1 LKYFPL
7 IWAALIRRPLRSTF
21 TLLSVVAAFVLFGM
35 LQGVN
40 AGFARAITD
49 EQLDMLITDPRVPGG
64 PLLPMSIL
72 PDIERVPG
80 VRSVSPR
87 ATFMAYYQDQKNLVA
102 VLAVDPVRWFPMRPG
117 FLISEA
123 HFRALL
129 GNRLAIVA
137 TPAALKHFG
146 WKVGDRIP
154 LKSETLKRDGSPD
167 WVFELVGTFDTATPM
182 QFGLVVS
189 NFTYFDAARSTG
201 QGMADR
207 FLIRVADPSRAVE
220 TAAAIDRLSANSSHE
235 TRTHSQKE
243 LAESRLKQ
251 VGDVQF
257 LTNSIVAAVFFS
269 LLFVTGNTMRQSVRE
284 RTSELAV
291 LRTLGFQ
298 DASILFLVLTEAIL
312 LCVFAA
318 AIGLSLAAVA
328 APFVRTGVTPVLLSP
343 AVVGSGL
350 AAAAFVGILS
360 AIQPA
365 VRAMRLR
372 VVDALAGR

>member
-1 LKYFPL
+1 
-7 IWAALIRRPLRSTF
+7 
-21 TLLSVVAAFVLFGM
+21 
-35 LQGVN
+35 
-40 AGFARAITD
+40 
-49 EQLDMLITDPRVPGG
+49 
-64 PLLPMSIL
+64 
-72 PDIERVPG
+72 
-80 VRSVSPR
+80 
-87 ATFMAYYQDQKNLVA
+87 
-102 VLAVDPVRWFPMRPG
+102 
-117 FLISEA
+117 
-123 HFRALL
+123 
-129 GNRLAIVA
+129 
-137 TPAALKHFG
+137 
-146 WKVGDRIP
+146 
-154 LKSETLKRDGSPD
+154 
-167 WVFELVGTFDTATPM
+167 VFELVGTFDTATPM
-182 QFGLVVS
+182 QFALVVS
-189 NFTYFDAARSTG
+189 NFTYFDAARSTS

-207 FLIRVADPSRAVE
+207 FLIRIADPSRAVE
-220 TAAAIDRLSANSSHE
+220 TAAAIDRLSANSPHE

-251 VGDVQF
+251 VGDIQF

-298 DASILFLVLTEAIL
+298 DASILFLELTEAIL

-328 APFVRTGVTPVLLSP
+328 APFFRTDVTPVLLSP
-343 AVVGSGL
+343 VVVGSGL